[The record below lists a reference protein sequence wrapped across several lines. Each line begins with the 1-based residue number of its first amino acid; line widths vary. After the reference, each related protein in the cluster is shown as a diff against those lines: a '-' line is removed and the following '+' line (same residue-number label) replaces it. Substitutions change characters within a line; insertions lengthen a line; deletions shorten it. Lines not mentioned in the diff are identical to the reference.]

1 MLSKF
6 NLAVAA
12 IWKRLA
18 NRACRAIL
26 NLQGHNEMTIHLP
39 NDVESSILAAVRR
52 GRFASVDEAM
62 EEAARLLLREIGDAP
77 QQMASEADH
86 ARDSLLGSI
95 GAMKDAADE
104 LDQIVAD
111 AYKRR
116 REEPWR
122 NISVE

>member
-1 MLSKF
+1 
-6 NLAVAA
+6 
-12 IWKRLA
+12 
-18 NRACRAIL
+18 
-26 NLQGHNEMTIHLP
+26 MTIHLP
-39 NDVESSILAAVRR
+39 NDLETSIQAAVRS
-52 GRFASVDEAM
+52 GCFASVDDAM
-62 EEAARLLLREIGDAP
+62 AEAARLLLREIGRTPPNSAKGGNVP
-77 QQMASEADH
+77 PSLSANSEDM
-86 ARDSLLGSI
+86 GSI